1 MNFVRF
7 SAGLARRGRSR
18 AVARTAAA
26 RRFAVF
32 SVALAAVLAGV
43 ALTTGPASASASVP
57 QFTHGTCLDA
67 NSGQVYDGGQI
78 FQWECN
84 ASDLY
89 QEWSA
94 GLVEETAYGPVYQLQ
109 NVGALDV
116 NNAADCLDADA
127 GQVYDGG
134 EIIQMGCDTSDP
146 YQLWLIT
153 NTAPADGGG
162 AWSYQNYGALLQQG
176 AADCLDAHA
185 GQAYDTGAIIQW
197 GCNTSDAYQLWQSA
211 IGPNGQV
218 LANIGTAFA
227 TGGGV

>member
-43 ALTTGPASASASVP
+43 ALTTGPASASVP

-89 QEWSA
+89 QEWTA
-94 GLVEETAYGPVYQLQ
+94 GFVEETAYGPVYQLQ

-116 NNAADCLDADA
+116 NNAAECLDADA

-134 EIIQMGCDTSDP
+134 EIIQMGCD
-146 YQLWLIT
+146 
-153 NTAPADGGG
+153 
-162 AWSYQNYGALLQQG
+162 
-176 AADCLDAHA
+176 
-185 GQAYDTGAIIQW
+185 
-197 GCNTSDAYQLWQSA
+197 TSDAYQLWQSA

-218 LANIGTAFA
+218 LANIGTAVA